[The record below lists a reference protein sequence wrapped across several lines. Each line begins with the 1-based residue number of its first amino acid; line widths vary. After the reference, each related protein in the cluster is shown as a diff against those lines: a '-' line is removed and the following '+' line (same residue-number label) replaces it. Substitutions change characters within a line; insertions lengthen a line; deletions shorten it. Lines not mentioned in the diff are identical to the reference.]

1 MPPRPEL
8 LRRRPAAVRR
18 RAASGGASGAV
29 RALTSREAGLVLLR
43 IAAMAA
49 LYYGAA
55 ELGLQQQLVRGQVTP
70 LWPPTGVA
78 VAGLLAVG
86 PRVWPGIA
94 LGAFLANVSLGP
106 SIPAVLLIVAGNT
119 LAPVCAYLLLRRAG
133 FRTELDRLRDVPA
146 LVFLG
151 ALGGML
157 VSATVGSAVLLVSGA
172 IDGSDFWP
180 TWSVWW
186 TGDAMGVL
194 VVTPFLLMLRRAR
207 RPVGVGWPRW
217 AEAAA
222 LAAGTVLVTHLATRT
237 SNASL
242 LFLVFPFLIWA
253 AYRFRQP
260 GAATCT
266 LAVSTLAILA
276 AAGGSGPFAGHDLF
290 SNMVT
295 LQAFNGTAALTA
307 LLLAAVVTERD
318 ETHQEIKRLCSRLAE
333 VVAQIEPRPEAYG
346 GAGYEPGDEPGDSG
360 GADGSGADGSGADG
374 SGAEPTAGAEGEWG
388 AGAVRASGGVDRH
401 ERRASYGRAADAE
414 GAGFREADLREADLR
429 GANTAG
435 AEVRSAEV
443 RSAEVR
449 SAEARGTDVS
459 GTEVRR
465 DDEG

>member
-1 MPPRPEL
+1 M
-8 LRRRPAAVRR
+8 
-18 RAASGGASGAV
+18 

-194 VVTPFLLMLRRAR
+194 VVTPFLLMLRRVR
-207 RPVGVGWPRW
+207 RPVGAGWPRW

-346 GAGYEPGDEPGDSG
+346 RTGYEPGYEAGDSV
-360 GADGSGADGSGADG
+360 ADG
-374 SGAEPTAGAEGEWG
+374 SGAEPPAGAEGESG
-388 AGAVRASGGVDRH
+388 AGAVRSPGGPDRH

-414 GAGFREADLREADLR
+414 GAGFREAGLRDADLR
-429 GANTAG
+429 DADAAG
-435 AEVRSAEV
+435 AEVRGAEVRGAEV
-443 RSAEVR
+443 RST
-449 SAEARGTDVS
+449 EARGTDVS
-459 GTEVRR
+459 RTDVSGTEARR
-465 DDEG
+465 DDES

>member
-1 MPPRPEL
+1 M
-8 LRRRPAAVRR
+8 
-18 RAASGGASGAV
+18 

-346 GAGYEPGDEPGDSG
+346 GTGYEPGYEPGDSG
-360 GADGSGADGSGADG
+360 GADGSGA
-374 SGAEPTAGAEGEWG
+374 EPPAGAEGEWG

-414 GAGFREADLREADLR
+414 GAGFREADLRDADLL
-429 GANTAG
+429 GAGTAG
-435 AEVRSAEV
+435 AEVRG
-443 RSAEVR
+443 AEVR

-459 GTEVRR
+459 STDVSGTDVSSTDVSGTEVRP